1 MLSSQA
7 KTNNMKTLF
16 YTLLMV
22 FGLGSV
28 SLAQDSNGIA
38 VAPTKSEIA
47 KGKESGSFKFVMP
60 EGTTAED
67 VAQSAKYYTHYFTV
81 DYDNASRS
89 AKIKMVSNDE
99 KSRSVIVRFL
109 VSNNVQTVD
118 VEGSMVSVYDFFE
131 KYLK

>member
-1 MLSSQA
+1 
-7 KTNNMKTLF
+7 MKTLF
-16 YTLLMV
+16 YTFLMV

-60 EGTTAED
+60 EGTTIED
-67 VAQSAKYYTHYFTV
+67 VTQSAKYYTHYFTV
-81 DYDNASRS
+81 DYDSATRS

>member
-1 MLSSQA
+1 MLSSHT

-16 YTLLMV
+16 YSLLMI
-22 FGLGSV
+22 FSLGSAAF
-28 SLAQDSNGIA
+28 AQESNGIA
-38 VAPTKSEIA
+38 IAPSKTEIA
-47 KGKESGSFKFVMP
+47 KGKESGNFKFIMP
-60 EGTTAED
+60 EGVTAED

-81 DYDNASRS
+81 DYDNSSRA
-89 AKIKMVSNDE
+89 AKIKMVTNDD

-118 VEGSMVSVYDFFE
+118 VEGTMVSVYDFFE